1 MGLDERYEMI
11 GCLYESR
18 DSRIFRAIE
27 SGGERRQVILK
38 IINGQ
43 YPSKKSLARF
53 RLEYEITQSLDIS
66 GVIEVYRFERHGNQ
80 PVIVMED
87 FGGLSLDRHLK
98 EGPLEIGEF
107 FDLAV
112 ALTATLGGIHKR
124 KVIHKDINP
133 TNIVWNRSND
143 LIRIIDFGI
152 ATTLEHEPT
161 EPLAPDRLAGTLPYL
176 SPEQTG
182 RTNRPVDARSDWYA
196 LGATFFELLTGHPP
210 FTTTDP
216 LELVHSHVA
225 RLPPDPATDS
235 LAIPSMV
242 SRIVMKLLEKDPE
255 ARYQS
260 ASGLIADLKRCRQQ
274 WEQTG
279 QIESF
284 ALGAAEV
291 RDRFAIPQ
299 RLYGREREVAA
310 LQSAFDDVCQGSSRL
325 LLVAGYSG
333 IGKSALVKELYG
345 PVTIGQGLF
354 ISGKFDQYQRDV
366 PFSAIIRALGL
377 LIRQILTETESRI
390 AGWRQRILEVLHDS
404 GQVITAVIP
413 ELEWLLGPQPAAP
426 RLNPQE
432 EEHRFFYL
440 VQNFLSVFAGA
451 GHPLVLF
458 LDDMQWA
465 DIASF
470 KLIRQILQGGKV
482 RHLLM
487 IWAFRDNEVISG
499 HPLPIRL
506 GELVKDGVDIERL
519 TLLPL
524 GRDHLVRLLA
534 DTLGADPHEVDPLAQ
549 ICQEKCGGNP
559 FYLRQFLTMLHDQQL
574 IALRDTGWHWN
585 IEGIGDLELT
595 ENVVDLIRGRLQR
608 FDRETR
614 HILGLAS
621 CIGSVFDLATLS
633 AIADLDFQR
642 TMTALW
648 PALEG
653 EMIVAVTQDHLLA
666 RYLDQGEIHFRF
678 NHDRLQEAVH
688 DSMDAH
694 LRRQAHLAVGRTLWA
709 DWSPP
714 GIRDDEVFD
723 IVTHLNQ
730 AIDLIEDPEERKNL
744 ARMNL
749 LAGQRAA
756 ASAAFHS
763 AHEFFKMGIVLT
775 GIDGWKA
782 ERDLVWDLH
791 RELVTTTSMMP
802 DYEAMERYVNQAME
816 HAHDNLERG
825 ALLEIRIQSYQ
836 GQNRLHES
844 LSLGLEL
851 LDSLGFPFPHEPDLQ
866 AIGQSLEE
874 GMTLVRGKTME
885 QWIDLP
891 EMTDRRLL
899 MVVRVVA
906 FLIPVVILTRPTL
919 LPIMMVRTLK
929 ETTPAGLAPSTP
941 VLYAGTAAFLCGF
954 MEQYDLAHQMAK
966 TAILLAGRPQSR
978 SHRAEAMQYSNLLIP
993 WKEHFRNT
1001 LSTFDD
1007 VFATALETGRNNA
1020 AGFACEGWSITA
1032 IFLGVSLEEVEL
1044 RIADHIRVLQRMGQY
1059 QSLEMMGNFHQM
1071 VLNLLG
1077 RSEHPQVIDGPAC
1090 NGGAALKRQRE
1101 CENGQVLFN
1110 LLFNQS
1116 YLYYLFRFHEEALA
1130 TSSEAVRYKDSMA
1143 GVAVFGVH
1151 VFFDSLIRLACLPR
1165 VPSDRHRELL
1175 DQVTANQRLMENWA
1189 NHAPMNFRHKFHL
1202 VEAEICR
1209 VGRDLHAALGHYDRA
1224 IELAREHGFPSEEG
1238 LALELAG
1245 RFCHEQGW
1253 HVPAGHYL
1261 RDAVHAYHRWG
1272 AEAKVRD
1279 VKESFPGDFLASG
1292 PTNSSALSSISI
1304 KPGTVEDSTAVLD
1317 LGSITRASQ
1326 IILSGSNMREL
1337 LPDLM
1342 KLALENGGAQR
1353 GCLILREEGC
1363 STFEIEIRAWPQR
1376 TESWNSSPLGE
1387 HPDTE
1392 PRVPLEIINLTLH
1405 TAEPLLLDDALGDER
1420 FSRTFYVTRHRTRS
1434 ILCVPL
1440 VHSGLVLGVVYLEN
1454 NLITGA
1460 FSPRRSEMMRLLGT
1474 LAAISIASL
1483 RHTNRLV
1490 AARESLTRSNQK
1502 IRELAAYQDE
1512 VRENEQRRIAGEIHD
1527 ELGSA
1532 LTRLSMD
1539 LSWLI
1544 GHPSGDPEE
1553 LARQLEEL
1561 RDLTGSI
1568 HTSVRRISHAMR
1580 PAVLDQFGLL
1590 PALEWLAAQTGN
1602 RDHFKIHIT
1611 EDSREIILDDS
1622 RRTALFRIAQEAI
1635 TNAIRHSTAQHL
1647 TIALHLTPAEVLMTI
1662 DDDGQGFSYD
1672 PLAEE
1677 GGFGLRGMM
1686 ERASRLGGQVEIMA
1700 IPTGG
1705 TRVRT
1710 TLPRIPED
1718 QVEER

>member
-1 MGLDERYEMI
+1 MI
-11 GCLYESR
+11 ECLYESR
-18 DSRIFRAIE
+18 DSRIFRAME

-43 YPSKKSLARF
+43 YPSKKALARF
-53 RLEYEITQSLDIS
+53 RLEYETTQSLDVP

-80 PVIVMED
+80 PVIVMAD
-87 FGGLSLDRHLK
+87 FGGRSLDRHLK
-98 EGPLEIGEF
+98 EGPLEIGIF

-112 ALTATLGGIHKR
+112 ALTVTLGGIHKR

-133 TNIVWNRSND
+133 ANIVWNRSAG

-161 EPLAPDRLAGTLPYL
+161 EPLAPDRLEGTLPYL

-210 FTTTDP
+210 FTATDP
-216 LELVHSHVA
+216 MELIHSHVA
-225 RLPPDPATDS
+225 RQPPDPSHDFP
-235 LAIPSMV
+235 AIPSMV
-242 SRIVMKLLEKDPE
+242 SRIIIKLLEKDPE

-260 ASGLIADLKRCRQQ
+260 VSGLVADLKRCRQQ

-390 AGWRQRILEVLHDS
+390 AVWRQRILDVLHDN
-404 GQVITAVIP
+404 GQVITAVVP
-413 ELEWLLGPQPAAP
+413 ELEWLLGPQPAPP

-440 VQNFLSVFAGA
+440 VQNFLSVLAGA
-451 GHPLVLF
+451 EHPLVLF

-470 KLIRQILQGGKV
+470 KLIRHILQGGKV
-482 RHLLM
+482 PHLLM
-487 IWAFRDNEVISG
+487 IWAFRDHEITVG
-499 HPLPIRL
+499 HPLPTRL
-506 GELVKDGVDIERL
+506 EELAQDGVAIERL

-534 DTLGADPHEVDPLAQ
+534 DTLNVGPPAIDPLALV
-549 ICQEKCGGNP
+549 CHEKCGGNP
-559 FYLRQFLTMLHDQQL
+559 FFLRQFLTMLHDQQW
-574 IALRDTGWHWN
+574 IAFRETGWHWN
-585 IEGIGDLELT
+585 IEAISDLELT
-595 ENVVDLIRGRLQR
+595 ENVVDLIRGRLQQ
-608 FDRETR
+608 FDRKTR
-614 HILGLAS
+614 HMLGLAS
-621 CIGSVFDLATLS
+621 CIGSVFDLATLA
-633 AIADLDFQR
+633 AIAGQDFQQ
-642 TMTALW
+642 TMMALW

-653 EMIVAVTQDHLLA
+653 EMIVAATQDYLLA

-688 DSMDAH
+688 DSMDAN

-791 RELVTTTSMMP
+791 RELVNTTSMMP
-802 DYEAMERYVNQAME
+802 DYEAMERYADQALAY
-816 HAHDNLERG
+816 AHDELERG

-851 LDSLGFPFPHEPDLQ
+851 LDSLGFPFPHEPDIQ
-866 AIGQSLEE
+866 AIGQSLED

-906 FLIPVVILTRPTL
+906 FMIPVIVLTRPTL
-919 LPIMMVRTLK
+919 LPIMVVQTMK
-929 ETTPAGLAPSTP
+929 ETAHAGLAPPSP
-941 VLYAGTAAFLCGF
+941 VLYAGIAVLLCGF
-954 MEQYDLAHQMAK
+954 LEQYDLAYRMAK

-978 SHRAEAMQYSNLLIP
+978 PYRAEATQYANLLIP
-993 WKEHFRNT
+993 WKEHFRNA
-1001 LSTFDD
+1001 LPIFDE

-1020 AGFACEGWSITA
+1020 AGFSCEGWSITA
-1032 IFLGVSLEEVEL
+1032 IFLGFPLEEVE
-1044 RIADHIRVLQRMGQY
+1044 RGIADRIRVLQRMGQY

-1077 RSEHPQVIDGPAC
+1077 RSEHPHAIDGPAC
-1090 NGGAALKRQRE
+1090 NGRATLERQRE
-1101 CENGQVLFN
+1101 RENGQVLFN

-1116 YLYYLFRFHEEALA
+1116 CLYYLFRFHEEALA

-1165 VPSDRHRELL
+1165 VVSDRHRELL

-1209 VGRDLHAALGHYDRA
+1209 VGRDLQAALGHYDRA

-1279 VKESFPGDFLASG
+1279 VKESFPGDFISSE
-1292 PTNSSALSSISI
+1292 PTISSALSSISI
-1304 KPGTVEDSTAVLD
+1304 KPSTVEDSTAVLD
-1317 LGSITRASQ
+1317 LGSIIHASRV
-1326 IILSGSNMREL
+1326 IFRGSNMQDL
-1337 LPDLM
+1337 LADLM
-1342 KLALENGGAQR
+1342 ELALENGGAQR
-1353 GCLILREEGC
+1353 GCLILWEDGC
-1363 STFEIEIRAWPQR
+1363 ATLEVEARVEPQR
-1376 TESWNSSPLGE
+1376 IEWWNAAPLGE
-1387 HPDTE
+1387 HAEAE
-1392 PRVPLEIINLTLH
+1392 PRVPLELINLTLH
-1405 TAEPLLLDDALGDER
+1405 TAESLLLNDALEDER
-1420 FSRTFYVTRHRTRS
+1420 FSRSFYVQRQRSRS

-1440 VHSGLVLGVVYLEN
+1440 VHSGQVLGVVYLEN
-1454 NLITGA
+1454 NLIPGA
-1460 FSPRRSEMMRLLGT
+1460 FPPRRSEMMRFLGT
-1474 LAAISIASL
+1474 LAAISIASV
-1483 RHTNRLV
+1483 RHTTRLV
-1490 AARESLTRSNQK
+1490 AARESLARSNLK
-1502 IRELAAYQDE
+1502 IRELAAHQEE

-1532 LTRLSMD
+1532 LTRLGMD
-1539 LSWLI
+1539 LSWLS
-1544 GHPSGDPEE
+1544 GHPSSDPDEMA
-1553 LARQLEEL
+1553 LQLEKLLEQT
-1561 RDLTGSI
+1561 DSI
-1568 HTSVRRISHAMR
+1568 HTTVRRISHAMR
-1580 PAVLDQFGLL
+1580 PSILDQFGLL

-1705 TRVRT
+1705 TRVRAS
-1710 TLPRIPED
+1710 LPRLPED